1 MNLPVK
7 MNMLHKKRSNWI
19 SLPRSWSGSSYLC
32 WIQRINNYVIKG
44 KDLLTL
50 KPYKPFNRTLYLR
63 FHCNSFQ
70 VVWPAPSFFLSPEIM
85 LHLRPD
91 SKRYMFLLKAE
102 VWMGEGFGGEW
113 IHVYVWLGPFTVHL
127 KLS

>member
-1 MNLPVK
+1 MDFSPQVMEWQLIF
-7 MNMLHKKRSNWI
+7 MLDTADKQLCNQRKRSPNFKA
-19 SLPRSWSGSSYLC
+19 L
-32 WIQRINNYVIKG
+32 
-44 KDLLTL
+44 
-50 KPYKPFNRTLYLR
+50 YKPFNRTLYLR

-113 IHVYVWLGPFTVHL
+113 IHVYVWLGPFTVYL